1 MHTCLSQLVSHRHHR
16 PSSHPRQTP
25 FQPRLLQRRMP
36 SARNS
41 QRSLYQTAG
50 KSAKMICARP
60 RCRQHHLVHQPCPSL
75 RCLPAHLCCVGH
87 SSCRCSCSYSF
98 LSWWWAKAKG
108 GFLHL
113 WRCKVLKNIFH
124 RCNVCIKIVL
134 WRRND
139 IRQIFR
145 HHPWIFH
152 DHSWFIPVPYWPHHS
167 LTSGQHIH
175 SALSFYPLADTA
187 DSIYINI
194 YTIYKKNI
202 YHFFYYRYCKS
213 LIFCLH
219 QCHHLFADAH

>member
-25 FQPRLLQRRMP
+25 FLPRLLQRRMP

-50 KSAKMICARP
+50 KSAKIICARP

-75 RCLPAHLCCVGH
+75 RCLPAHLCCVGR

-98 LSWWWAKAKG
+98 LSWWWAKAKD

-145 HHPWIFH
+145 HYPWIFSWPFLV
-152 DHSWFIPVPYWPHHS
+152 HSCPV
-167 LTSGQHIH
+167 
-175 SALSFYPLADTA
+175 LATPQA
-187 DSIYINI
+187 DQWATHTFCIVFLPPCWHCWQYI
-194 YTIYKKNI
+194 
-202 YHFFYYRYCKS
+202 
-213 LIFCLH
+213 
-219 QCHHLFADAH
+219 